1 MQYTVEVTLRARAP
15 LTEEDL
21 FSIAE
26 MGGVAV
32 GRPGERHLE
41 TAMTIQAARPE
52 EAARIASQRVTERI
66 AGTVV
71 ALEAMTVEEAD
82 RRNET
87 QSVLVGVSEIAKML
101 GLTRQR
107 VSALSKRAD
116 FPSPLATLA
125 SGPVWRAGDLTTF
138 AAGWRRSPGRPR
150 AIAAG

>member
-1 MQYTVEVTLRARAP
+1 MKYTVEVTLRANRP
-15 LTEEDL
+15 LTEDAL

-32 GRPGERHLE
+32 GRPGSRHLE
-41 TAMTIQAARPE
+41 TVMTVDGGRLE
-52 EAARIASQRVTERI
+52 EAARIASERVTERV
-66 AGTVV
+66 AGKIV
-71 ALEAMTVEEAD
+71 ALEAMTTQEAD
-82 RRNET
+82 RRNSV
-87 QSVLVGVSEIAKML
+87 QPVLVGVSEIAQML

-107 VSALSKRAD
+107 VSTLSKRSD

-150 AIAAG
+150 TVASA